1 MSVGSGIKVK
11 FPQGGSASFDFNSRG
26 GGIEHAHA
34 YVAGIQVSWAWAWA
48 WGVRGVCFGV
58 EAQSG

>member
-1 MSVGSGIKVK
+1 VK

-34 YVAGIQVSWAWAWA
+34 YVAGIQASRTWT
-48 WGVRGVCFGV
+48 RGVCFGV